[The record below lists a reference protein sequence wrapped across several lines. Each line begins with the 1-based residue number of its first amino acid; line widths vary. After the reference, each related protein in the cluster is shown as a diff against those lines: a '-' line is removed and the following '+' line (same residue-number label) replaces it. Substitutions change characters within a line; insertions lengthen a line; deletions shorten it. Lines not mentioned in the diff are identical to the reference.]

1 MNTGNGDKKRTNQQ
15 PSCRCQRCATCID
28 NARWD
33 RIFREKFADP
43 NYYLRPQDRK
53 SSPMVDL

>member
-1 MNTGNGDKKRTNQQ
+1 MNLDNRDNKRPASQ
-15 PSCRCQRCATCID
+15 PNCRCQHCPTCTE
-28 NARWD
+28 NARWE

-43 NYYLRPQDRK
+43 NYYIRPLARN